1 MYLPCNA
8 FVNHRWIR
16 QRLKP
21 TQVADSK
28 EQPIT
33 VPLVDRIEQAARE
46 IQAGKAISIAL
57 DDLNVD
63 EVGMSHQRLVTK
75 AITAAHNAGPGAVAV
90 LHGIADVLRRRE
102 AADLLRESQAAT
114 AIFSARVL
122 TWIPGLAGL
131 IMCVVDPRVRGFLL
145 SNRTGWACV
154 VVAIILNLLARAHM
168 QRIVN
173 APSRADPITEIV
185 DSICVGLAAR
195 GTIHGAIEWA
205 AREGGH
211 ESLQNVADILAMGGT
226 FEQAMSSLQTDLGP
240 ASAPLIAVIRSHQRD
255 GLPITP
261 TLERIRTFAVMR
273 QEREA
278 ESLARR
284 LPVRLSF
291 PLVFLILPSFAL
303 VTVVPLIAAAI
314 GSLTTPLS

>member
-16 QRLKP
+16 RRLKP
-21 TQVADSK
+21 TRAAESK
-28 EQPIT
+28 EQPIE

-46 IQAGKAISIAL
+46 IQAGKAISFAL
-57 DDLNVD
+57 DELTLDD
-63 EVGMSHQRLVTK
+63 VGVSHQKLVTRAIK
-75 AITAAHNAGPGAVAV
+75 AAKNAGPGAVAV

-102 AADLLRESQAAT
+102 AADLLREAQAAT
-114 AIFSARVL
+114 AVFSARVL

-145 SNRTGWACV
+145 GTRAGWACV
-154 VVAIILNLLARAHM
+154 VVAVVLNLLAHAHM
-168 QRIVN
+168 QRIVK
-173 APSRADPITEIV
+173 APSKADPITEIV
-185 DSICVGLAAR
+185 DSICVGLTAR

-205 AREGGH
+205 ARDGGH
-211 ESLQNVADILAMGGT
+211 ESLQNMADTLAMGGT

-261 TLERIRTFAVMR
+261 TLDRIRNFAVMR

-291 PLVFLILPSFAL
+291 PLVFLVLPSFAL

>member
-1 MYLPCNA
+1 MDPVELPMA
-8 FVNHRWIR
+8 
-16 QRLKP
+16 
-21 TQVADSK
+21 
-28 EQPIT
+28 

-57 DDLNVD
+57 ETLTGDAV
-63 EVGMSHQRLVTK
+63 VMSQQRLVVK
-75 AITAAHNAGPGAVAV
+75 SITAAHNAGPGAVAV

-102 AADLLRESQAAT
+102 AADLFRESQAAT
-114 AIFSARVL
+114 AVFSARVL

-131 IMCVVDPRVRGFLL
+131 LMCVVDPRVRGFLL
-145 SNRTGWACV
+145 GTRTGWACV
-154 VVAIILNLLARAHM
+154 VIAVILNLLARAHM

-173 APSRADPITEIV
+173 APSKADPISEIV

-195 GTIHGAIEWA
+195 GTIHGAIDWA

-211 ESLQNVADILAMGGT
+211 ESLQHVADTLAMGGT
-226 FEQAMSSLQTDLGP
+226 FEQAMDALQTELGP
-240 ASAPLIAVIRSHQRD
+240 TSAPLIAVIRSHQRD

-261 TLERIRTFAVMR
+261 TLDRIRTFAVMR